1 MINAFGCE
9 GQNLHRLTDT
19 SVTAL
24 SGAIWIDLLD
34 ATQDEISQVKQATG
48 MSIPT
53 LAEVSEIETPAG
65 SRAGTVHS
73 ISQCRWSGYRTKAQ
87 LACPPA
93 SS

>member
-53 LAEVSEIETPAG
+53 LAEVSEIEKLQPAREPG
-65 SRAGTVHS
+65 RCALSLNAAGPD
-73 ISQCRWSGYRTKAQ
+73 IG
-87 LACPPA
+87 
-93 SS
+93 